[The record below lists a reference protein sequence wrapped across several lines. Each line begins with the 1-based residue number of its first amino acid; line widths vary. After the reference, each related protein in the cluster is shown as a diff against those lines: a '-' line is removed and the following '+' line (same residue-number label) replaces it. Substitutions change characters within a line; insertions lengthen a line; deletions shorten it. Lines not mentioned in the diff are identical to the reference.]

1 MLDSSRAATLLHVF
15 HEELPNSGVFRVDKV
30 DEWQDVPP
38 GDPAIVPKRIVD
50 HDAMVPRYGDDRW
63 NLDSLGR
70 KPGAEATSI
79 GFVSPDQRNQEHS
92 ETTLETS
99 RRITWLLINRGTHPV
114 SLSRPMAQAKRFLDS
129 ASIRSQVAEVRHLL
143 AWGEANG
150 LEHLRDFT
158 VELLDQYRQEDQAK
172 RPGVWENGRRTGI
185 TRIADLAPWLPEQD
199 RLVVPSWANVA
210 REPKTASG
218 QPKGSRTNVIPEAML
233 DPLLAWS
240 VCLIREAGP
249 DIVAALEAVDEKVRT
264 GRDGGDDEINAWL
277 DAFVERHGALPRAP
291 QATWENEVL
300 FRYLAYASGFTE
312 QAVRRNVQIRSG
324 RNGNRYAKCRPVS
337 EMSCPVRQPITG
349 AGVDGRPWCAS
360 IDWCDLMPYRTWS
373 FLTSPLIR
381 SVYAAAYVLIA
392 CGTTA
397 RPQEVGTLPLDCL
410 EELPSDEL
418 GGIRGH
424 ILHGH
429 TWKNK
434 GVGGEPKDWQAV
446 ELLADAVKVL
456 QSLGSTQTVEKP
468 WLFPAPGVTNGQG
481 DYSGN
486 CWDPGLG
493 RRALDEM
500 IAYVNSERIQ
510 SRLAHPVRI
519 EDPDDPQ
526 WLLRPRQ
533 FRRSFDV
540 YTQRQPD
547 GEFASM
553 LTLGHA
559 ERGLGRNGYS
569 SSASAGVTY
578 GMTPEQKEA
587 HAETLMEV
595 GQAILDGA
603 GVSGPG
609 ADRLIEASRQLEPF
623 RARYEQ
629 KESSVKRLVKEHAEV
644 FGENHVFNNPRQYS
658 MCLYDPSRAKCQGT
672 QDAPDRDGCDSG
684 CGCHARTDREI
695 GRLERDV
702 GRLRVEASSPLVPLP
717 MQVRLG
723 QVADRHQ
730 AMLDEHRGTRRVLL
744 PIVET
749 TSRNRN

>member
-1 MLDSSRAATLLHVF
+1 MLDSSRAATLLPVVHDG
-15 HEELPNSGVFRVDKV
+15 LPDPGIITVDDV

-38 GDPAIVPKRIVD
+38 GDPCILRKRIVD
-50 HDAMVPRYGDDRW
+50 QDAVVPCYGDDRW
-63 NLDSLGR
+63 NLNALGR
-70 KPGAEATSI
+70 KPGAETKSVRFI
-79 GFVSPDQRNQEHS
+79 SPDQRKQEHS
-92 ETTLETS
+92 EATLETS
-99 RRITWLLINRGTHPV
+99 RRVAWLLINRGVHPV
-114 SLSRPMAQAKRFLDS
+114 SLSRPLAQAKRFLDS
-129 ASIRSQVAEVRHLL
+129 DSIRGQVTVVRNLL

-158 VELLDQYRQEDQAK
+158 VELLDQYRREDQAK
-172 RPGVWENGRRTGI
+172 RPGVWANGRRACI
-185 TRIADLAPWLPEQD
+185 TRIADLAPWLPEPD

-210 REPKTASG
+210 REPKAVSG
-218 QPKGSRTNVIPEAML
+218 APKGSRTEVIPEAML

-312 QAVRRNVQIRSG
+312 QAVRRNVQTRSG
-324 RNGNRYAKCRPVS
+324 RNGNRYAKRRPVS

-360 IDWCDLMPYRTWS
+360 IDWCDLMPYSTWS

-381 SVYAAAYVLIA
+381 SVYAAAYVLIG

-410 EELPSDEL
+410 EELPSDEV
-418 GGIRGH
+418 GGVRGH
-424 ILHGH
+424 ILHGY

-434 GVGGEPKDWQAV
+434 GVGGEPKDWHAV
-446 ELLADAVKVL
+446 EILADAVKLL
-456 QSLGSTQTVEKP
+456 QALGSTQTAEKSR
-468 WLFPAPGVTNGQG
+468 LFPAGGVAQG
-481 DYSGN
+481 RGDFSGN
-486 CWDPGLG
+486 CWDSHAG
-493 RRALDEM
+493 RKALDEM
-500 IAYVNSERIQ
+500 TAYINSERIQ
-510 SRLAHPVRI
+510 SRLANPVRI

-526 WLLRPRQ
+526 RLLRPRQ
-533 FRRSFDV
+533 FRRSFDI

-553 LTLGHA
+553 LTLGHS

-578 GMTPEQKEA
+578 GMTPGQKEA

-595 GQAILDGA
+595 GQVILDGA
-603 GVSGPG
+603 GVSGPS

-623 RARYEQ
+623 RARYEH

-644 FGENHVFNNPRQYS
+644 FGENQVFNNPRQYS

-672 QDAPDRDGCDSG
+672 QDAPDRNGCDSG
-684 CGCHARTDREI
+684 CDCHARTDREI
-695 GRLERDV
+695 GHLESEV